1 MKSFVEQR
9 PNGIAQMNTW
19 IDNFYKTGKDE
30 EVIVIPS
37 PSPSV
42 TPSTEP
48 SVKPSAS
55 PSSKPTPA
63 PTVSP
68 TKKPVPNP
76 GQTKKT
82 AKTKVIRVS
91 TVGKAQVTIVVSK
104 KIIVKGK
111 KKVKKITKKT
121 SAKGVVSF
129 KLSKKLTKGT
139 KITVT
144 VHKKGYKTKK
154 KSIKIK

>member
-1 MKSFVEQR
+1 M
-9 PNGIAQMNTW
+9 
-19 IDNFYKTGKDE
+19 D
-30 EVIVIPS
+30 
-37 PSPSV
+37 
-42 TPSTEP
+42 
-48 SVKPSAS
+48 VKA
-55 PSSKPTPA
+55 
-63 PTVSP
+63 
-68 TKKPVPNP
+68 KK
-76 GQTKKT
+76 
-82 AKTKVIRVS
+82 KTKVIRVS

-139 KITVT
+139 KIKVT

>member
-1 MKSFVEQR
+1 M
-9 PNGIAQMNTW
+9 
-19 IDNFYKTGKDE
+19 
-30 EVIVIPS
+30 
-37 PSPSV
+37 
-42 TPSTEP
+42 
-48 SVKPSAS
+48 
-55 PSSKPTPA
+55 
-63 PTVSP
+63 
-68 TKKPVPNP
+68 
-76 GQTKKT
+76 
-82 AKTKVIRVS
+82 IRVS

-139 KITVT
+139 KITVA

>member
-1 MKSFVEQR
+1 M
-9 PNGIAQMNTW
+9 
-19 IDNFYKTGKDE
+19 
-30 EVIVIPS
+30 
-37 PSPSV
+37 
-42 TPSTEP
+42 
-48 SVKPSAS
+48 
-55 PSSKPTPA
+55 
-63 PTVSP
+63 
-68 TKKPVPNP
+68 
-76 GQTKKT
+76 
-82 AKTKVIRVS
+82 
-91 TVGKAQVTIVVSK
+91 
-104 KIIVKGK
+104 KGK